1 MAQSILSHLQYET
14 FIAPGAYFHLETDW
28 FTTDQEIQSIIID
41 QDNIFSKILSLY
53 PEGFVL
59 YLEQTPEG
67 SIYRTNYPLYLKEGS
82 DSYNVDWTVKKRTST
97 N

>member
-1 MAQSILSHLQYET
+1 MGHSILTNLEYEI

-41 QDNIFSKILSLY
+41 QDNVFSKILSLY
-53 PEGFVL
+53 PKNFVL

-67 SIYRTNYPLYLKEGS
+67 SIYRTNYPLKLKEGT
-82 DSYNVDWTVKKRTST
+82 DSYCVDWE
-97 N
+97 

>member
-1 MAQSILSHLQYET
+1 MGQSILTSLEYET
-14 FIAPGAYFHLETDW
+14 KISPGAYFHLQTDW

-41 QDNIFSKILSLY
+41 QDNVFSKILSLY
-53 PEGFVL
+53 PQVFVL

-82 DSYNVDWTVKKRTST
+82 DAYLVEWDNRD
-97 N
+97 